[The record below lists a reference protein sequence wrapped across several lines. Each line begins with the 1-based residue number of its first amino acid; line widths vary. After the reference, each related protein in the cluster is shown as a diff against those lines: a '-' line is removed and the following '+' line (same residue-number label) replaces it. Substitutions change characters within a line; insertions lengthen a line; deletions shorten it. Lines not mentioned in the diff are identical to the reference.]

1 MPRVIALIVGGVLLS
16 VALHAAPQQPSAA
29 GPYKVVKTAR
39 VGGEGGWDY
48 IYADADARRLYIAR
62 GAVPAQ
68 SVLDRV
74 MVYNLDTLEP
84 AGELAGVGG
93 HGAVVDTKSGH
104 GFVSGKPV
112 TMFDTK
118 TLKAMKMI
126 DVGTAQPDG
135 MTIDASSQRVY
146 VFSHPTKDATVIDA
160 KDGTV
165 LGRID
170 LGGVPEQGV
179 ADGKGMLYVVMQD
192 NEGSVTAVDTKTMM
206 ATAHFPLGD
215 KGGCN
220 GLALDVK
227 NSVLFAACARSG
239 NPLDRTKPMMV
250 VLSAKDGKVLAN
262 LPLAGSSDGA
272 AFNPATNEAFSAH
285 GNGTMTI
292 VKETSPTTFEVEQNL
307 DTMNGARV
315 ITFDSKTGR
324 MLTMA
329 QEFGAP
335 AAPPATAPPAP
346 GAAGAAPGPARGGGR
361 GAVVPGSFT
370 ILAIGK

>member
-1 MPRVIALIVGGVLLS
+1 MARFAAFIAATVLVS
-16 VALHAAPQQPSAA
+16 VVLHAAPQQPSAA
-29 GPYKVVKTAR
+29 GPYKVIKSAR

-48 IYADADARRLYIAR
+48 INADVDGRRLYIAR
-62 GAVPAQ
+62 GAVAAQ
-68 SVLDRV
+68 SVPDRV

-84 AGELAGVGG
+84 AGEIVPAGG
-93 HGAVVDTKSGH
+93 HGVVVDTKSAH

-118 TLKAMKMI
+118 TLKAIKTI

-135 MTIDASSQRVY
+135 MTIDASNQRVY

-179 ADGKGMLYVVMQD
+179 TDGKGMLYVVLQD
-192 NEGSVTAVDTKTMM
+192 NDGSVTAVDTTTMK
-206 ATAHFPLGD
+206 ATAHYPLGD

-239 NPLDRTKPMMV
+239 SPLDRAKPMMV

-262 LPLAGSSDGA
+262 LPLAGASDGA
-272 AFNPATNEAFSAH
+272 AFNPATGEAFSAH

-292 VKETSPTTFEVEQNL
+292 VKETSPTTFVVEQNL

-315 ITFDSKTGR
+315 ITFDSKTNR
-324 MLTMA
+324 VLTMA

-335 AAPPATAPPAP
+335 AAPAAPPAGGAPP
-346 GAAGAAPGPARGGGR
+346 GGGAPGPARGGR
-361 GAVVPGSFT
+361 GAVVPGLFT